1 MNKIIVELKTGE
13 LVIIR
18 EVEHSDSFA
27 TLTIAQQ
34 ILNEGLG
41 LTSKKEF
48 HNSIEMEQEWIKSFI
63 NNKDKKLFLVSEY
76 QDKVVGFLSFESIEK
91 EKSSHQGS
99 FGISIDNGWRNKGL
113 GRHLIEALLDWC
125 KKNPKIEILR
135 LEVLGSNTSA
145 INLYKNLGF
154 VEEGRLIKY
163 IKNNSYYDELVLMA
177 IHL

>member
-1 MNKIIVELKTGE
+1 MNKMIAELKTGE

-18 EVEHSDSFA
+18 KVELSDSFA

-41 LTSKKEF
+41 LTSNEEF

-63 NNKDKKLFLVSEY
+63 KNQDKELFLVAEF
-76 QDKVVGFLSFESIEK
+76 QDKVVGFLSFESIK
-91 EKSSHQGS
+91 KKKSSHQGS
-99 FGISIDNGWRNKGL
+99 FGISIDKGWRNKGI
-113 GRHLIEALLDWC
+113 GRHLIEALLNWC
-125 KKNPKIEILR
+125 KKNSKIDVVR

-145 INLYKNLGF
+145 LTLYKNLGF
-154 VEEGRLIKY
+154 VEEGRLKRY
-163 IKNNSYYDELVLMA
+163 IKNNTDYDDLVLMA